1 MKPGDLVRFK
11 TEIQRLLWSQS
22 ACMVIDVKL
31 YFDQVSEPHGHVD
44 ILMDGV
50 IKQGIPH
57 EWLEVISDT

>member
-1 MKPGDLVRFK
+1 
-11 TEIQRLLWSQS
+11 
-22 ACMVIDVKL
+22 MVIDVKL

-57 EWLEVISDT
+57 EWLEVISEDR